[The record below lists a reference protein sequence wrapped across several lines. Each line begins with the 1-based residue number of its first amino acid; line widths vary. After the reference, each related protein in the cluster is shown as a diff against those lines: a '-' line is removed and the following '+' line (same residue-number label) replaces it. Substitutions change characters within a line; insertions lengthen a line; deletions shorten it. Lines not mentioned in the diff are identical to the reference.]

1 MSLIAILL
9 LVCADIFVTYA
20 APSQIGLVSQEPI
33 LFSITIRKNVEHGL
47 VGTPHQN
54 LLPEEKLWLVRETCI
69 KANVDGFISE
79 LPCGYAVVGECGL
92 FFPEARSNEWP
103 LLTQLC
109 WTVVFYS
116 LMRATSAFD
125 MQSEGVVQ
133 NALGKATAGM
143 MPIHNA

>member
-1 MSLIAILL
+1 MSLLAILL

-33 LFSITIRKNVEHGL
+33 LFSITIHKNIEHGL

-69 KANVDGFISE
+69 KANVDGFISK

-92 FFPEARSNEWP
+92 FFLEARSNEWP
-103 LLTQLC
+103 LLMQLC
-109 WTVVFYS
+109 QTVVFYS

-125 MQSEGVVQ
+125 TQSEGVVQ
-133 NALGKATAGM
+133 NALGKATTGM